1 MQRIVNSLVLF
12 VIYTV
17 IGYTVSGQTA
27 EVKIDA
33 SVQRY
38 LGDVSE
44 LNRKTYFNIHSSGY
58 NDPDVQQFL
67 SDYDVYLGR
76 GFWSPFGFAKNKM
89 GETGKY
95 PEHKQGDNSL
105 RPVQVGHV
113 ATDHP
118 KNVVRYST
126 DVEVAANWAVNYYE
140 NWVDQGGRPEF
151 YEVMNEPFVH
161 AGDEVFKAEQP
172 DADKMRLRMAE
183 WYGTIGK
190 KIHES
195 QALAN
200 MKVIGY
206 SSAWPSLELWDFKHW
221 NTRMKM
227 FMDVAGEHMDGFATH
242 LYDGINVTG
251 QDTKRS
257 GSNSEAIL
265 DLIEAY
271 SYVKWGIVK
280 PHAITEYG
288 GIEKGYPAEYSDMKS
303 IQSIRSMNRIIM
315 GLMERE
321 NDMLISIPFIG
332 DKAKWH
338 LTAANNYNPYG
349 SVLFIPTNLG
359 EPNPEGWEYSARI
372 LFFELWKGVKGE
384 RLHIQSTNPDVQV
397 QAFKDGDKIYVL
409 LNSLS
414 EETIETEMAWNNLGE
429 NFGADV
435 RSLMIYPDKDPEY
448 TTEHLNSLP
457 VSVSLRAGETVNY
470 IVTLKED
477 SEFSNSIITK
487 KYYATNYLEPI
498 TINKPITF
506 EYSDVETGTGY
517 ATLRMSIGRKHN
529 VSKKPTVTVNGKTV
543 AVPDNWKGY
552 DQANREDF
560 FGMIEI
566 PVPMSY
572 LSENAT
578 VKVTFPD
585 NGGHLAA
592 MILQVEKFTKDVEV
606 ESPVILDATSQ
617 GCLVYPNPMRDEVT
631 LTWDAA
637 LNQNVSISIVA
648 LDGREVFSEQLRAFP
663 GSARLLPGVML
674 PGVYQLQARC
684 GEQYHTARLV
694 VQ

>member
-1 MQRIVNSLVLF
+1 MQLKLKYLVF
-12 VIYTV
+12 SVILLV
-17 IGYTVSGQTA
+17 IGYYASAQTA
-27 EVKIDA
+27 EVQVDA

-38 LGDVSE
+38 LGEVSE

-58 NDPDVQQFL
+58 NDPEVQQFL

-95 PEHKQGDNSL
+95 PEHKQGDNSV
-105 RPVQVGHV
+105 RPVQLGHV

-140 NWVDQGGRPEF
+140 NWVDQGGRPEY

-172 DADKMRLRMAE
+172 DQDKMRLRMAE
-183 WYGTIGK
+183 WYGIIGK

-195 QALAN
+195 EALAN

-227 FMDVAGEHMDGFATH
+227 FMDVAGAHMDGFATH

-265 DLIEAY
+265 DMIEAY
-271 SYVKWGIVK
+271 SYVKWGEVK

-288 GIEKGYPAEYSDMKS
+288 GIEKGYPDEYSDMKS

-315 GLMERE
+315 NLMERE

-332 DKAKWH
+332 DKAEWH

-359 EPNPEGWEYSARI
+359 EPNPQGWEYSARI
-372 LFFELWKGVKGE
+372 LFFELWKGVKGQ
-384 RLHIQSTNPDVQV
+384 RLQINSSNPDVQV
-397 QAFKDGDKIYVL
+397 QAFKDGSKIYLVM
-409 LNSLS
+409 NSLA
-414 EETIETEMAWNNLGE
+414 EETIETTIDWANFGE

-435 RSLMIYPDKDPEY
+435 RSLMIYPDKDPDY
-448 TTEHLNSLP
+448 TTAHLNALP
-457 VSVSLRAGETVNY
+457 EAVSLRAGETVNY
-470 IVTLKED
+470 IVTLKE
-477 SEFSNSIITK
+477 ETAFSNSIVSR
-487 KYYATNYLEPI
+487 KYYASNYLEPI
-498 TINKPITF
+498 RINSPITF
-506 EYSDVETGTGY
+506 EFSGVETGTGY

-529 VSKKPTVTVNGKTV
+529 VSKKPSVSVNGKAVT
-543 AVPDNWKGY
+543 VPDNWKGY

-566 PVPMSY
+566 PVPISY
-572 LSENAT
+572 LTEKST
-578 VKVTFPD
+578 VSVTFPD
-585 NGGHLAA
+585 NGGHVAA
-592 MILQVEKFTKDVEV
+592 MILQVDKFTIDVDLEEPV
-606 ESPVILDATSQ
+606 LLESNPQ
-617 GCLVYPNPMRDEVT
+617 GLLIFPNPMRDEVT
-631 LTWDAA
+631 INWPSAKDQHIA
-637 LNQNVSISIVA
+637 ISIMS
-648 LDGREVFSEQLRAFP
+648 LDGKEVYTSELNAFSGKETITP
-663 GSARLLPGVML
+663 GIRTS
-674 PGVYQLQARC
+674 GVYLLKAFQGGQH
-684 GEQYHTARLV
+684 HTFRLV
-694 VQ
+694 KH